1 MSNLE
6 PGKGSEP
13 QPIIEAA
20 EQELRKAND
29 TPFTPRAFDNLKDK
43 ITEYSVLLI
52 TEAVKIAKRHNSEMV
67 SSTQVEH
74 ASEYLISSP
83 SRKFYR
89 HMGAL
94 GGVFLGVGG
103 SSFVSMFTINQFTQN
118 GVAITFVATLLGG
131 VLTTVH
137 VVKD

>member
-1 MSNLE
+1 MSTLDPTE
-6 PGKGSEP
+6 GSKL
-13 QPIIEAA
+13 QQIIEAA
-20 EQELRKAND
+20 EQALQKANE

-52 TEAVKIAKRHNSEMV
+52 TEAVKIAKRHNSETV
-67 SSTQVEH
+67 SSSHIEH

-83 SRKFYR
+83 IRKVYR

-94 GGVFLGVGG
+94 GGAFLGVGG
-103 SSFVSMFTINQFTQN
+103 SSFASMLSTNQFTPN

-131 VLTTVH
+131 VLTTIH